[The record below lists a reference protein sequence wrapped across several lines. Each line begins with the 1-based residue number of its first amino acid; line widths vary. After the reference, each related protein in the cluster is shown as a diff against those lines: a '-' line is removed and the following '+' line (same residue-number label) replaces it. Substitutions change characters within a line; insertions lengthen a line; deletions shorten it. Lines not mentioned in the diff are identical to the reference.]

1 MPAYFKKISLSLMIT
16 LLIGWGVW
24 HTDQNQSA
32 PAVSFT
38 TLSGEKIAMADLKG
52 RVVLVHFWSIN
63 CLSCLKEMPALI
75 DFYQRHH
82 GQGFELIAIAMTYDP
97 PAQVLNYASQKKL
110 PFPVMHDGYGE
121 MSAAFGQVSVTPSH
135 FVYGKQGQRLQ
146 STIGPLDLNAL
157 AKLLS
162 RELAKPD

>member
-1 MPAYFKKISLSLMIT
+1 MPAYFKKITLALIAT

-24 HTDQNQSA
+24 HTYQNQSA

-38 TLSGEKIAMADLKG
+38 TLSGEKIAMTNLKG
-52 RVVLVHFWSIN
+52 QVLLVHFWSIN

-82 GQGFELIAIAMTYDP
+82 GQGFELIAVAMAYDP

-121 MSAAFGQVSVTPSH
+121 MSAAFGQVNVTPSH
-135 FVYGKQGQRLQ
+135 FIYGKQGQRLQ
-146 STIGPLDLNAL
+146 STIGPLDLNVM

-162 RELAKPD
+162 SELAKPE

>member
-1 MPAYFKKISLSLMIT
+1 
-16 LLIGWGVW
+16 
-24 HTDQNQSA
+24 
-32 PAVSFT
+32 
-38 TLSGEKIAMADLKG
+38 
-52 RVVLVHFWSIN
+52 
-63 CLSCLKEMPALI
+63 MPALI

-82 GQGFELIAIAMTYDP
+82 GQGFELIAVAMAYDP

-121 MSAAFGQVSVTPSH
+121 MSAAFGQVKVTPSH
-135 FVYGKQGQRLQ
+135 FIYDKQGQRLQ